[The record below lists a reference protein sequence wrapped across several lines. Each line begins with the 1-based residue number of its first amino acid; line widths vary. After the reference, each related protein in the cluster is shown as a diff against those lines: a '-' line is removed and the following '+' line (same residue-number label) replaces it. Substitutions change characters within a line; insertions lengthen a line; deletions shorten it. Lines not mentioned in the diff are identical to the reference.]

1 MALHL
6 SKSGLEEESQLFR
19 LLREFIRRLVELF
32 ASIKHCAEWKQ
43 EALNLFYEQC
53 GLFLLV
59 DELSSTA
66 KNRTLVQSPYHAL

>member
-6 SKSGLEEESQLFR
+6 SKSGLEEESQLFM
-19 LLREFIRRLVELF
+19 LLREFIRRLVELS

-43 EALNLFYEQC
+43 EVLNLFYKQC
-53 GLFLLV
+53 LFLLV

-66 KNRTLVQSPYHAL
+66 KNRT